1 MSCTIYHF
9 HSWYCFSRIT
19 KQIKYLHLIFL
30 LQYAISNP
38 INKFNWVFDSIYT
51 HFNTGPINKNI
62 FYYTHK
68 KYIVKATKIFFKQT
82 VMQKKKTTSPYLSP
96 LFSSIF
102 LPHKYRSLPLFLPLY
117 QSHSRTRCSR
127 KMQWNPHNT
136 HKNKNFI
143 ENYQCYVGFVNDNE
157 ANGKFFSPIYKYKNN
172 PFRNFSKDYFPR
184 THFFIYTQTVNTH
197 KQTNKYHPQTLFCN
211 KYEDFQCKQ
220 THTHLMQIHINT
232 GLLFTTTEF
241 FCYFFFVALHLSS
254 FRSFTQFI
262 PLW

>member
-1 MSCTIYHF
+1 
-9 HSWYCFSRIT
+9 
-19 KQIKYLHLIFL
+19 
-30 LQYAISNP
+30 
-38 INKFNWVFDSIYT
+38 
-51 HFNTGPINKNI
+51 
-62 FYYTHK
+62 
-68 KYIVKATKIFFKQT
+68 
-82 VMQKKKTTSPYLSP
+82 MQKKKTTSPYLSP

-157 ANGKFFSPIYKYKNN
+157 ANGNFFSPIYKYKNN

-241 FCYFFFVALHLSS
+241 FCYFFFCCASFVQLSFIYPVYPIMVAADFLVFVRIQFSSLEQRLFKLDKQGRRIFPFYQWNLRFLLTRVARLAALRISAKTSGELH
-254 FRSFTQFI
+254 
-262 PLW
+262 